1 MKVTVLADNLD
12 GVKPQV
18 GAADSGILKG
28 EWGLSHYIEYG
39 DRVVLLD
46 AGLSGL
52 FAENAGLLGIDLENV
67 DYAVLSHAHDDHAN
81 GFDTFFEVN
90 SHAPLYVAE
99 GCYENCYDLT
109 DEGYKYAGIPQG
121 ILERHADRIVRASAD
136 MLIDDGIRLLGHST
150 PDLEKLGFAEKMFLK
165 TDDETGNTTYVPDD
179 FSHEQSLIFEQDD
192 GVVVF
197 NSCSHA
203 GADNIINEVIKAYP
217 DRRIKAM
224 IGGFHLFNKTD
235 EYVRAFAARVA
246 ATGVESIYTGHC
258 TGDRAL
264 AILREELGSMVHTFR
279 TGLEF
284 EI

>member
-1 MKVTVLADNLD
+1 MKVTVLTDNLD
-12 GVKPQV
+12 GAKPQA
-18 GAADSGILKG
+18 GTAGCGIIKG

-52 FAENAGLLGIDLENV
+52 FAENAILLGIELDKV

-121 ILERHADRIVRASAD
+121 ILERHSDRIVRANAD
-136 MLIDDGIRLLGHST
+136 MMIDNGIRL
-150 PDLEKLGFAEKMFLK
+150 AEKMFLK
-165 TDDETGNTTYVPDD
+165 TDDETGNTSYVPDD

-192 GVVVF
+192 GIVVF

-203 GADNIINEVIKAYP
+203 GADNIINEVIQTYP

-235 EYVRAFAARVA
+235 EYVRAFASRLA

-258 TGDRAL
+258 TGDQAL
-264 AILREELGSMVHTFR
+264 AILREELGDMVHTFR
-279 TGLEF
+279 TGLVF

>member
-1 MKVTVLADNLD
+1 MKVTVLTDNLD
-12 GVKPQV
+12 GEKTGSEMCGSV
-18 GAADSGILKG
+18 ILKG

-39 DRVVLLD
+39 DKTVLLD
-46 AGLSGL
+46 TGLSGL
-52 FAENAGLLGIDLENV
+52 FAENARLLGIDLEKV

-81 GFDTFFEVN
+81 GFDTFFEIN

-99 GCYENCYDLT
+99 GCHDNCFDLK
-109 DEGYKYAGIPQG
+109 DEGFEYAGIPLG
-121 ILERHADRIVRASAD
+121 ILERHADRIIRASID
-136 MLIDDGIRLLGHST
+136 MMIDEGIRLLGHST
-150 PDLEKLGFAEKMFLK
+150 PGLEKLGLEEKMFLK
-165 TDDETGNTTYVPDD
+165 QSDDTYVPDD

-203 GADNIINEVIKAYP
+203 GADNIINEVMRAYP

-246 ATGVESIYTGHC
+246 ATGVESVYTGHC

-264 AILREELGSMVHTFR
+264 AILREELGDMVHTFR
-279 TGLEF
+279 TGLIF